1 MHVKISSATIWK
13 LLKCQIFK
21 LLEKKNGT
29 NKTTWI
35 YQKITIFLSKE
46 SIKEKKK
53 LNCQEIA

>member
-46 SIKEKKK
+46 SIKEKK
-53 LNCQEIA
+53 N